1 MADDDKHRRDV
12 AAKVAELKAKA
23 TPDAI
28 RRMTALFEAE
38 LARRAAA
45 KKSAAR
51 PTASA
56 QPPKGGN
63 GMNPPAGDS
72 DKPLNSHALEVLKR
86 WRAKR

>member
-1 MADDDKHRRDV
+1 MADDDKHQRDV

-23 TPDAI
+23 TPEAI

-45 KKSAAR
+45 KKSASR

-56 QPPKGGN
+56 K
-63 GMNPPAGDS
+63 PPAS
-72 DKPLNSHALEVLKR
+72 DPEKPLNSHALEVLKR
-86 WRAKR
+86 WRGKP